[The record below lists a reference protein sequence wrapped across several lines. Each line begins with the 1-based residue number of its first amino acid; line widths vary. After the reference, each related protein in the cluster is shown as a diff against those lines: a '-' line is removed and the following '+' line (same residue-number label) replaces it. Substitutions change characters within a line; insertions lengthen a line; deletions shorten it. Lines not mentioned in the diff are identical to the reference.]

1 MGRSS
6 VARSS
11 YHRRV
16 LKTLVTVLAVA
27 APSLARAEG
36 FESSAPSLEVVLEQA
51 KKADKPVL
59 LDFSTVW

>member
-1 MGRSS
+1 MT
-6 VARSS
+6 RSS

-16 LKTLVTVLAVA
+16 LKTLVTVLAVV
-27 APSLARAEG
+27 APSLAHADG
-36 FESSAPSLEVVLEQA
+36 FETSAPSLEAVLEQA